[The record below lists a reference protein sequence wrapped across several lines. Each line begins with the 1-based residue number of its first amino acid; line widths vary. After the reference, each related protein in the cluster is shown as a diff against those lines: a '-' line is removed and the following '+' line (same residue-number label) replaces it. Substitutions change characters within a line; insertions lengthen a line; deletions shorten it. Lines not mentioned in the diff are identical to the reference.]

1 MAEKTYFGTFPKIIT
16 PGSLSTI
23 LYYIEKMALET
34 AIPMGGVTLY
44 LRGFFETSHWA
55 INSIYTQH

>member
-16 PGSLSTI
+16 PGSLWTI

-34 AIPMGGVTLY
+34 AIPMGGVLQK
-44 LRGFFETSHWA
+44 LSPETTGLS
-55 INSIYTQH
+55 SQ